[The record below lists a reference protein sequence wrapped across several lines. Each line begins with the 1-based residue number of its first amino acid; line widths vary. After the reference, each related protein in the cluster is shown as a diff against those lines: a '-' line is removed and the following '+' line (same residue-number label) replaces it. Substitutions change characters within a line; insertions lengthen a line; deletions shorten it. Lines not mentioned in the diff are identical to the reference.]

1 MRGLCI
7 LLAAGACLAV
17 PTSAT
22 AEPKILRAGLEQS
35 ALLGSGLTFAVEAS
49 DPHQGVTSLA
59 VRLPDQAGVFAES
72 ACRVDRKGRQ
82 RSPRGLG
89 AGRRGRFAFP
99 FTPVTTGEQEVDVTV
114 TSGACGLTPRQT
126 HKTVKVKVNLSDLPA
141 LPAPP
146 KVTGPKGIA
155 AQILCPGF
163 DLVPERANMR
173 AVRSAILCMLN
184 LQRAAKKLPLLH
196 SSRRLRR
203 AARRHAADM
212 LRRGYF
218 DHQGPGGPTLP
229 TRLRRVGYWPAS
241 AAENL
246 GLGAGPL
253 STPVN
258 MVLAW
263 MDSDSHRENIL
274 ERKYSDLGIGVVRAG
289 TQVAYT
295 TDFGVR

>member
-7 LLAAGACLAV
+7 ILAAGACLAI
-17 PTSAT
+17 PTSAM

-59 VRLPDQAGVFAES
+59 VRLPDDAGVFAES

-82 RSPRGLG
+82 RSPEGLG
-89 AGRRGRFAFP
+89 AGRRARFAFP
-99 FTPVTTGEQEVDVTV
+99 FTPSATGEQSLDVTV
-114 TSGACGLTPRQT
+114 TSGACGLAPRQA
-126 HKTVKVKVNLSDLPA
+126 HKTVKIKVNLSDLPA
-141 LPAPP
+141 LPNP
-146 KVTGPKGIA
+146 KVAGPKGVA
-155 AQILCPGF
+155 AQTLCPGF
-163 DLVPERANMR
+163 DLVPGPGRMKG
-173 AVRSAILCMLN
+173 VRSAILCLLN

-196 SSRRLRR
+196 SSARLRK
-203 AARRHAADM
+203 AARRHSADM

-229 TRLRRVGYWPAS
+229 DRLRRVGYWPAS

-246 GLGAGPL
+246 GMGAGPL
-253 STPVN
+253 ATPVN

-274 ERKYSDLGIGVVRAG
+274 ERKYTDLGIGVVRSSNQA
-289 TQVAYT
+289 AYT